1 MKLILSLFLIIIL
14 VSFSFEL
21 KQNVENLCGNYSLT
35 YSKVRDIFENSDI
48 SGISQAYNTH
58 YNKDLVINC

>member
-1 MKLILSLFLIIIL
+1 MKVILSLFLIITL
-14 VSFSFEL
+14 VSFSL
-21 KQNVENLCGNYSLT
+21 KLENNIENLCGNYSLT
-35 YSKVRDIFENSDI
+35 YAKVRDVFANSDK